1 MSKINSSTSSGN
13 VRRAEASRRRKV
25 FGRAL
30 LALGAV
36 GLTAA
41 CGYNLQG
48 TGVFLPPHIRTVA
61 IPVFKNMTTRFELE
75 VKLTQAVIA
84 EFVARGKVRV
94 VTETETADAVL
105 TGEIANFSANPI
117 AFSGQAPDHYSI
129 RIESKFTLRDRVNQK
144 VLFSNPSFV
153 HVQEYEVPQGTDFES
168 VETEAID
175 KVAPRFARSL
185 VLSMLEGF

>member
-1 MSKINSSTSSGN
+1 MSKTSSSTSF
-13 VRRAEASRRRKV
+13 RRGTRADRRRRV
-25 FGRAL
+25 FWRAL
-30 LALGAV
+30 LALAAV
-36 GLTAA
+36 GLGAA

-61 IPVFKNMTTRFELE
+61 IPVFKNLTTRFELE
-75 VKLTQAVIA
+75 VKLTQGVIS
-84 EFVARGKVRV
+84 EFVARGKVSI
-94 VTETETADAVL
+94 VTDTASADAVL
-105 TGEIANFSANPI
+105 TGEISNFSANPI
-117 AFSGQAPDHYSI
+117 AFSGPAADHYTI

-144 VLFSNPSFV
+144 ILFSNPSFV
-153 HVQEYEVPQGTDFES
+153 FVQEYEVPQGTDFES

>member
-1 MSKINSSTSSGN
+1 MAGRPT
-13 VRRAEASRRRKV
+13 RT
-25 FGRAL
+25 FGWAL
-30 LALGAV
+30 LALGAI
-36 GLTAA
+36 GFWTA
-41 CGYNLQG
+41 CGYHLQG
-48 TGVFLPPHIRTVA
+48 TGAFLPPHIRTVA
-61 IPVFKNMTTRFELE
+61 IPVFKNLTTRFELD

-84 EFVARGKVRV
+84 EFVTRGKVRV
-94 VTETETADAVL
+94 VTEVESADAVL
-105 TGEIANFSANPI
+105 TGEVANFSANPI
-117 AFSGQAPDHYSI
+117 AFSGQAPDRYEI

>member
-1 MSKINSSTSSGN
+1 VSKTNSLTSFRDAG
-13 VRRAEASRRRKV
+13 RAAAGRPKRI

-30 LALGAV
+30 LALAAV
-36 GLTAA
+36 GLAAA

-61 IPVFKNMTTRFELE
+61 IPVFKNLTTRFELD
-75 VKLTQAVIA
+75 VKLTQSVIT
-84 EFVARGKVRV
+84 EFVARGKVSI
-94 VTETETADAVL
+94 VTDTEAADAVL
-105 TGEIANFSANPI
+105 SGEITNFSANPI
-117 AFSGQAPDHYSI
+117 AFSGQAPDRYEI

>member
-1 MSKINSSTSSGN
+1 VSKTSSSTSF
-13 VRRAEASRRRKV
+13 RDLERAGAGRRRRV
-25 FGRAL
+25 FARAL
-30 LALGAV
+30 VALGAL
-36 GLTAA
+36 GLAAA

-48 TGVFLPPHIRTVA
+48 LGAFLPPHIRTVA
-61 IPVFKNMTTRFELE
+61 IPVFRNLTTRFELD

-84 EFVARGKVRV
+84 EFVARGKVSI
-94 VTETETADAVL
+94 VTDTEAADAVL
-105 TGEIANFSANPI
+105 TGEVANFVADPI

-129 RIESKFTLRDRVNQK
+129 RIEAKFTLRDRVNEK

-153 HVQEYEVPQGTDFES
+153 FVHEYEVPQGTDFES